1 MRFDWKNPYTKIIV
15 VIVAFM
21 LVAVTWFVFL
31 RGEKTDKAPD
41 FTVTD
46 LNGEKFTL
54 SDYRGKKVV
63 LIDFMSTTCSSC
75 KEEMKY
81 LREIHAKYGDKIEL
95 ISIDVQKSDTAQDL
109 RDFMK
114 KNNANWRAALDTDN
128 CIGKYSI
135 TEIVR
140 TVIVNKEGRITFSHV
155 GKSDTSTLSKHLDE
169 AMEGTA
175 SSIQISTGTGLIGLA
190 IGAGIFSFFSPC
202 SFPLLPGYMSY
213 YLGRSTSQ
221 MNAQSAQTGIAEGA
235 VWDEDEEERK
245 RREASKSI
253 KTGTLSGIATA
264 LGIIFLYSLIGILI
278 ALAGGLVRDYI
289 GVLEP
294 IIAVLLIILGIMMV
308 HDIPIG
314 QHLKNAWMYIKFYT
328 TDKVSGGASMISIGG
343 GAQTSQPEKTGITA
357 KLTRSLERMISRM
370 TKKEFSFEEA
380 KKEGFLGLFFFGIG
394 YGAASASCTAP
405 LFIAVILAALSAGG
419 AANGFFIFFIY
430 AISMGVL
437 MVIVTVLVAVSR
449 DILLNKMR
457 SITRPIEVIGGFTLE
472 IVGLYMVWYYLNL

>member
-1 MRFDWKNPYTKIIV
+1 MQFDWKNPYTKVFV

-21 LVAVTWFVFL
+21 VVAAGWAIFL

-46 LNGEKFTL
+46 LNGERFTL

-63 LIDFMSTTCSSC
+63 LIDFMSTTCASC

-81 LREIHAKYGDKIEL
+81 LKEIYEMYGNRIEL
-95 ISIDVQKSDTAQDL
+95 ISIDVQKSDTEEDL

-114 KNNANWRAALDTDN
+114 EHNANWRAALDTDN

-140 TVIVNKEGRITFSHV
+140 TVIVDKEGRITYSHV
-155 GKSDTSTLSKHLDE
+155 GISDTDTLSEHLDK
-169 AMEGTA
+169 AIEGTA
-175 SSIQISTGTGLIGLA
+175 TSIEISTGAGLIGLA

-221 MNAQSAQTGIAEGA
+221 MDTSKEEAVVGVGT
-235 VWDEDEEERK
+235 VWDEEEK
-245 RREASKSI
+245 KKREAAKSM
-253 KTGTLSGIATA
+253 KTGALSGIATA

-278 ALAGGLVRDYI
+278 ALAGGLVSDYIEFFEPII
-289 GVLEP
+289 GVL
-294 IIAVLLIILGIMMV
+294 LIFLGIMMV
-308 HDIPIG
+308 HDVPIG
-314 QHLKNAWMYIKFYT
+314 QHLKNAWMYMKFYLRG
-328 TDKVSGGASMISIGG
+328 KASRNIV
-343 GAQTSQPEKTGITA
+343 AQTTVGESGTSEKTGIIA
-357 KLTRSLERMISRM
+357 GLTQRVEKVISRL
-370 TKKEFSFEEA
+370 TGREFSFENA
-380 KKEGFLGLFFFGIG
+380 KKEGFLGLFLFGIG

-419 AANGFFIFFIY
+419 AANGFLIFMVY
-430 AISMGVL
+430 AISMGFL
-437 MVIVTVLVAVSR
+437 MVVVTLLVAVSR
-449 DILLNKMR
+449 DILLNKIR
-457 SITRPIEVIGGFTLE
+457 SITRPIEVIGGFSLE
-472 IVGLYMVWYYLNL
+472 IVGLYMVWYYLNI